1 MTRDRLALYALC
13 ALILGVGILAG
24 LQLSRP
30 APVLPVRCVNPAPN
44 VCPR

>member
-1 MTRDRLALYALC
+1 MRDRLAFCALC

-24 LQLSRP
+24 LQLTRP
-30 APVLPVRCVNPAPN
+30 APVPPVRCVNPAPR